1 MNEWMNEWTNE
12 WKEVNELWMNK
23 QSKSNGR
30 RTAVDSMSNRSRIEV
45 ESKSFL

>member
-1 MNEWMNEWTNE
+1 MNEWTNE

-23 QSKSNGR
+23 QSKSNVR